1 MTRDKAIK
9 RRLWERGNH
18 QIPLN
23 SKVQDTKKETYDEI
37 FTKFAT
43 KSPQMPL
50 SLLTARGLIVG
61 QEFILTC
68 LLLASHRVALDD
80 ENKSPEYQPISNI
93 LSTFQPTTQPYV
105 LFVPWV
111 SFLLTTAIFSRISP
125 DSASI
130 TQKEKLQTRG
140 ADSLFMALF
149 LRFLAGVLQTLTA
162 SYSSDTVHAL
172 AIGGLVL
179 HLLACDFDYANGH
192 TESNGVDTT
201 GRPPFK
207 GGTLSLTAAF
217 FSTILLASRLEEN
230 VSVYIFVTYSVILFA
245 LYPAARHRVAIAT
258 KSKYRAVPFAMTLQL
273 VFMTFLLL
281 STYEAIFAGAV
292 FVTLCLLVP
301 GWVYTLQSSKTQLRG
316 PWDIAHVS

>member
-1 MTRDKAIK
+1 MTRGKAIN
-9 RRLWERGNH
+9 RRLWDGENH
-18 QIPLN
+18 HAPLN
-23 SKVQDTKKETYDEI
+23 SRSRSTKNETYDEI
-37 FTKFAT
+37 FQKFAT

-68 LLLASHRVALDD
+68 LLLASHRVALDE
-80 ENKSPEYQPISNI
+80 ENKSPEYHPTSTI

-105 LFVPWV
+105 LFIPWV
-111 SFLLTTAIFSRISP
+111 SFIFTTATFSRIS
-125 DSASI
+125 SERSSM

-179 HLLACDFDYANGH
+179 HLLACDFNYANGQ
-192 TESNGVDTT
+192 TESSGVDII

-230 VSVYIFVTYSVILFA
+230 ISVYIFVTYSVILFA
-245 LYPAARHRVAIAT
+245 LYPAARHNVAIAT
-258 KSKYRAVPFAMTLQL
+258 KSKYKAGKFDAYMMIRNGKTPQLNTLQ
-273 VFMTFLLL
+273 FH
-281 STYEAIFAGAV
+281 
-292 FVTLCLLVP
+292 
-301 GWVYTLQSSKTQLRG
+301 LQ
-316 PWDIAHVS
+316 

>member
-1 MTRDKAIK
+1 MKSNKANK
-9 RRLWERGNH
+9 RRLWEEENH
-18 QIPLN
+18 NNLN
-23 SKVQDTKKETYDEI
+23 TQNLDTKSETYDEI

-50 SLLTARGLIVG
+50 GLLIARGLIVG

-68 LLLASHRVALDD
+68 LLLASHRVALEE
-80 ENKSPEYQPISNI
+80 ENKSPEFLPTPTI
-93 LSTFQPTTQPYV
+93 LSTFQPSTQPYV
-105 LFVPWV
+105 LFFAWV
-111 SFLLTTAIFSRISP
+111 SFILTTAIFSRIS
-125 DSASI
+125 SERGSI
-130 TQKEKLQTRG
+130 TQREKLQTRG

-149 LRFLAGVLQTLTA
+149 LRFIAGVLQTLTA

-179 HLLACDFDYANGH
+179 HLLACDFDYANGF
-192 TESNGVDTT
+192 TESCGVDTK

-230 VSVYIFVTYSVILFA
+230 VSVYIFVTYSVILFG
-245 LYPAARHRVAIAT
+245 LYPAARNRVAIAT
-258 KSKYRAVPFAMTLQL
+258 KSKYEAVPFAMTLQL
-273 VFMTFLLL
+273 VFMTFLLMNAN
-281 STYEAIFAGAV
+281 EAIFAGAI
-292 FVTLCLLVP
+292 FATFCLLVP
-301 GWVYTLQSSKTQLRG
+301 VWVYVLQSSKVQLRG